1 MEIKK
6 FSLTKEGEAK
16 LKEELH
22 TLVDIE
28 RPRVLEDLSAARAQG
43 DLSENADYDAARSH
57 QAEVEG
63 RIKQIENILANSVIE
78 DLATSSHH
86 VSLGTTVII
95 RDLTDQEEYTY
106 KIVGTIEA
114 RPLEGSISTSSP
126 LGEAILGKRVGD
138 KVIVKTSMP
147 YEVEIVKIRTTR

>member
-16 LKEELH
+16 LKDELR
-22 TLVDIE
+22 TLVDTE

-78 DLATSSHH
+78 DLATSSHY

-138 KVIVKTSMP
+138 KVVVKTAMP

>member
-16 LKEELH
+16 LKEELR
-22 TLVDIE
+22 TLVDVE
-28 RPRVLEDLSAARAQG
+28 RPHVLEDLSAARAQG

-78 DLATSSHH
+78 DLAINSHF
-86 VSLGTTVII
+86 VSLGTTVMI
-95 RDLTDQEEYTY
+95 RDLSDSEEYTY

-138 KVIVKTSMP
+138 KVIVKANMP
-147 YEVEIVKIRTTR
+147 YEVEILKIRTTR